1 MKKTVLIFAILTI
14 VLSACSISP
23 QPINYGKDGCSFCK
37 MTIVDQQHGAQ
48 IVTEKGKAFKF
59 DAIECMLN
67 YNIQNQAQ
75 PVALFLINDF
85 NGSGKLIDATQA
97 TYLISEN
104 IPSPMGAFLSGFESQ
119 QKATDLQQENGGE
132 LFNWEELNQHFSK

>member
-37 MTIVDQQHGAQ
+37 MTIVDQQHSAQ
-48 IVTEKGKAFKF
+48 IVTEKG
-59 DAIECMLN
+59 N

>member
-1 MKKTVLIFAILTI
+1 MKKTVLIFAILTV

-37 MTIVDQQHGAQ
+37 MTIVDKQHGAQ

-59 DAIECMLN
+59 DAIECLLN
-67 YNIQNQAQ
+67 YNNQNQEQ
-75 PVALFLINDF
+75 QVALFLINDF
-85 NGSGKLIDATQA
+85 NGSGDLIDATKA

-104 IPSPMGAFLSGFESQ
+104 IPSPMGAYLSGFESQ
-119 QKATDLQQENGGE
+119 QKAVEIQQENGGE
-132 LFNWEELNQHFSK
+132 LFNWEELNRQFAK

>member
-1 MKKTVLIFAILTI
+1 MKKTVLIFAILTV

-37 MTIVDQQHGAQ
+37 MTIVDKQHGAQ

-59 DAIECMLN
+59 DAIECLLN
-67 YNIQNQAQ
+67 YNNQNQEQ

-85 NGSGKLIDATQA
+85 NGSGDLIDATKA

-104 IPSPMGAFLSGFESQ
+104 IPSPMGAYLSGFESQ
-119 QKATDLQQENGGE
+119 QKAVEIQQENGGE
-132 LFNWEELNQHFSK
+132 LFNWEELNRQFAK

>member
-1 MKKTVLIFAILTI
+1 MKKTVLIFAILTV

-37 MTIVDQQHGAQ
+37 MTIVDKQHGTQ

-59 DAIECMLN
+59 DAIECLLN
-67 YNIQNQAQ
+67 YNYQNQEQ

-85 NGSGKLIDATQA
+85 NGL
-97 TYLISEN
+97 
-104 IPSPMGAFLSGFESQ
+104 
-119 QKATDLQQENGGE
+119 
-132 LFNWEELNQHFSK
+132 